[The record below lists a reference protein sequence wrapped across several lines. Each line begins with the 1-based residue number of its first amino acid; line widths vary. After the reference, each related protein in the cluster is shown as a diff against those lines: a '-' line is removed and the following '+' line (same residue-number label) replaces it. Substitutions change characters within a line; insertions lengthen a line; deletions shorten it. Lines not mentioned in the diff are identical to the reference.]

1 MASITPDH
9 AKVSGI
15 KAYLR
20 YKSLAELQALADAI
34 FSAAT
39 EEVTITGSS
48 ADGGS
53 ANGEVTFPKWLYL
66 DAVMGVR
73 AEKGDVP
80 TNDNGTLVGR
90 VLGTFPDFSGASLGR
105 MISH

>member
-9 AKVSGI
+9 QKVSGI

-20 YKSLAELQALADAI
+20 YKTLAELQALADAI
-34 FSAAT
+34 FASAT
-39 EEVTITGSS
+39 EEVTITGTS

-73 AEKGDVP
+73 AEKGDAP
-80 TNDNGTLVGR
+80 TDENGQVIAR
-90 VLGTFPDFSGASLGR
+90 PLGTFPDLSGASLGR